1 MSFINLYTGRFQF
14 THATANLD
22 VVGDMAILD
31 SRLGE
36 RFLQRGNGNQKNLR
50 MMSFHWL
57 EFSWKVLL
65 LNHFQRETH
74 FFIDCNLDF
83 PVSFLKGL
91 RYRDEEWK
99 WSSLNQNFQ
108 HILQQDP
115 MKISIGMDEARANP
129 NVAQDIR
136 MVTELEKKHA
146 FFNWLQE
153 VSPVGKPAPRILIF
167 IDTKKGAHALC
178 RELRYEQFAAGE
190 IHGDK
195 DQTERDAMLHNFR
208 KGKCQILVATDVAQ
222 RGLDIKDVDYVS
234 GHLKL

>member
-1 MSFINLYTGRFQF
+1 MRNENEALWI
-14 THATANLD
+14 
-22 VVGDMAILD
+22 
-31 SRLGE
+31 
-36 RFLQRGNGNQKNLR
+36 K
-50 MMSFHWL
+50 
-57 EFSWKVLL
+57 
-65 LNHFQRETH
+65 
-74 FFIDCNLDF
+74 
-83 PVSFLKGL
+83 
-91 RYRDEEWK
+91 
-99 WSSLNQNFQ
+99 NFQ

-129 NVAQDIR
+129 NVVQDIR